1 MKQIIIQELLIQ
13 KPIVWMKVVF
23 KKCFQVV
30 IVHPAF
36 VATATTPMLA
46 TMLRYHTT
54 PLPKEGLAAGGLG
67 GVPTRTLPQL
77 RNHAFVATAPLP
89 YPPFPYTYPTLGW
102 VWAAQRG
109 GEKGWCGRYDRCGRV
124 GIDYIKSFYLD
135 KEKNID
141 DKTIILLIFKDIIEK
156 GFENYTFYVHN
167 LSNFDFVFIINA
179 LVGNGYKV
187 NPILNDNNEFV
198 SLNIVCDIKN
208 IKNLKINRKVIG
220 NRIVINIKDS
230 YLLLGSSLR
239 SLCKVFNTKVK
250 KGIFPYGF
258 VNDKNLN

>member
-1 MKQIIIQELLIQ
+1 M
-13 KPIVWMKVVF
+13 
-23 KKCFQVV
+23 
-30 IVHPAF
+30 
-36 VATATTPMLA
+36 
-46 TMLRYHTT
+46 
-54 PLPKEGLAAGGLG
+54 
-67 GVPTRTLPQL
+67 
-77 RNHAFVATAPLP
+77 
-89 YPPFPYTYPTLGW
+89 
-102 VWAAQRG
+102 
-109 GEKGWCGRYDRCGRV
+109 
-124 GIDYIKSFYLD
+124 
-135 KEKNID
+135 
-141 DKTIILLIFKDIIEK
+141 IF
-156 GFENYTFYVHN
+156 F
-167 LSNFDFVFIINA
+167 FIINA

-258 VNDKNLN
+258 VNDKNLNYQGSIPDKKYFERLIDEDELSYEMLSQEYINKNWSLRENAIAYLNNDLKSLKEVLIKFSDIIFNQFSLNITNYNTISGLSLFIYLSNYYDNNYEIPLIRGDIEKEIRKAYYGGIVNLNCNIVNDAYYYDMNSMYF